1 MSAPYSDQAALNP
14 YPTPV
19 PFPPQQGPDW
29 QRPACGPRRPSGRG
43 GGLLLPLPPCGHR
56 GVWLAGRGPVSSCF
70 SARPGQCHIPST
82 ASVPGAPS
90 TITHCELPSN
100 HIKRLIQKRKSESR
114 VMAWA
119 VVGSCWHLRSYGA
132 STQVP
137 PPHQQHAPMKKPSLL
152 NTCKRPDPPLGGAT
166 RWRGGCNPLIPRIM
180 RTGQHSEG
188 AGSK

>member
-1 MSAPYSDQAALNP
+1 MQLKLSRRICLIAVKWLPICTGNALKGYS
-14 YPTPV
+14 
-19 PFPPQQGPDW
+19 F
-29 QRPACGPRRPSGRG
+29 
-43 GGLLLPLPPCGHR
+43 
-56 GVWLAGRGPVSSCF
+56 
-70 SARPGQCHIPST
+70 
-82 ASVPGAPS
+82 
-90 TITHCELPSN
+90 